1 MSDAQTLYDYYNR
14 VNNGLRNLPERVV
27 KTDAIREKVQAVLLA
42 YIELEKELDRQDAL
56 ARIEVAKGQIRRA
69 EQELRLL
76 DGADE
81 EEDPDLP

>member
-1 MSDAQTLYDYYNR
+1 MSDTQTLYDYYNR

-27 KTDAIREKVQAVLLA
+27 ETEAIRDKVQAVLLA

-56 ARIEVAKGQIRRA
+56 ARIEVAKASIRRA

-76 DGADE
+76 DGVE
-81 EEDPDLP
+81 EEDTETP

>member
-1 MSDAQTLYDYYNR
+1 MSDTQTLYDYYNR

-27 KTDAIREKVQAVLLA
+27 ETDAIRDKVQAVLLA

-56 ARIEVAKGQIRRA
+56 ARIEVAKASIRRA

-76 DGADE
+76 DGVE
-81 EEDPDLP
+81 EEDTETP